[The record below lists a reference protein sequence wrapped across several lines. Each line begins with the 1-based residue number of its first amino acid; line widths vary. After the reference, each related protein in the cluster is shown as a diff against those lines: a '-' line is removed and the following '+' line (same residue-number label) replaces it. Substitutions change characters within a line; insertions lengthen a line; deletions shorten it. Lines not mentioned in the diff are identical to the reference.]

1 MPPDGPESASND
13 ATASGSA
20 ARSAAATNAES
31 NAAAM
36 AATASIWAVTVLVAG
51 TARSGPASVS
61 RARSHTCVS
70 GLPGSL
76 AMPMTTAPAR
86 RMDAAVSTTS
96 GVAPDWLSATT
107 R

>member
-1 MPPDGPESASND
+1 
-13 ATASGSA
+13 
-20 ARSAAATNAES
+20 
-31 NAAAM
+31 M

-51 TARSGPASVS
+51 TASSGPASVS
-61 RARSHTCVS
+61 RLRSHTWVS

-76 AMPMTTAPAR
+76 AMPMTTAPAC